1 MLDAVEAGLN
11 SLRMMPCPGCGERAL
26 ATPGRST
33 GAQVA
38 TCARC
43 DGRFEALAEVRVV
56 ADPTS
61 MLGGCCAGFR
71 RHDLRWREEPG
82 APEHTTRFETWAQDH
97 ILLRPGDTVTLLFEP
112 GDLQPRRRG
121 RPMPLMVGNHTMRRV
136 WALVGSAP
144 VITLR

>member
-26 ATPGRST
+26 ATPQQRS
-33 GAQVA
+33 GAQIA
-38 TCARC
+38 ACARC
-43 DGRFEALAEVRVV
+43 DARFDALAEIEVV

-71 RHDLRWREEPG
+71 RHDLHWREAAG
-82 APEHTTRFETWAQDH
+82 TPERTTRFETWAQDH
-97 ILLRPGDTVTLLFEP
+97 IALRPGDTVTLLFRA
-112 GDLQPRRRG
+112 GDLRPGRRG
-121 RPMPLMVGNHTMRRV
+121 RPMPLMVGNHTMRRA

-144 VITLR
+144 LVRLR